1 MSYEALVPISS
12 TVGAQAWFRSLEGAR
27 NESMAACA
35 STSERVYHE
44 TQVMSMCG
52 VHCLNTLL
60 QANAF
65 NEVDLAQIAHELDR
79 REREV
84 MAEGGITSEDYLKVR
99 QRKAKHLPFWEGE

>member
-1 MSYEALVPISS
+1 M
-12 TVGAQAWFRSLEGAR
+12 EGG
-27 NESMAACA
+27 CC
-35 STSERVYHE
+35 STSGRVYHE

-99 QRKAKHLPFWEGE
+99 KAEESEMLHFPLGSRMA